1 MFDTNAT
8 PLNISKNNEEK
19 ITTFIDLALEFNKTH
34 NIFVRKNAKEVFE
47 KDIVDC
53 LPLTSEILD
62 KESVLDLGSGG
73 GFPGILIGILKPN
86 NKVCLVESSSKKCYF
101 LKKTVHELSLK
112 NVFIINSTISKKNN
126 IGKYDI
132 ITARAFANT
141 EKIINITKNNI
152 KPSTKYLLL
161 KGTIKKLKEELEV
174 LNTKQLTY
182 EIIKLDNK
190 KAERHLIKINQ
201 NE

>member
-1 MFDTNAT
+1 MFDTNMT
-8 PLNISKNNEEK
+8 PLNISKKNEEK

-53 LPLTSEILD
+53 LPITSEILD

-112 NVFIINSTISKKNN
+112 NILFPLMKSIV
-126 IGKYDI
+126 
-132 ITARAFANT
+132 
-141 EKIINITKNNI
+141 
-152 KPSTKYLLL
+152 PSIFDFLWSRLLL
-161 KGTIKKLKEELEV
+161 HFFFLLPSSWGNSNLGKLL
-174 LNTKQLTY
+174 
-182 EIIKLDNK
+182 
-190 KAERHLIKINQ
+190 
-201 NE
+201 